1 MDNKALKNK
10 VIITAAV
17 TGEWQKKENNTNVPM
32 TQQEIDD
39 DVYA

>member
-17 TGEWQKKENNTNVPM
+17 TGAWPKKENQSERT
-32 TQQEIDD
+32 DD
-39 DVYA
+39 SAGDR

>member
-17 TGEWQKKENNTNVPM
+17 TGSMAKKREQSERT
-32 TQQEIDD
+32 DD
-39 DVYA
+39 SAGDR